1 VFPALS
7 PGEVPVALPA
17 IFPAC
22 SPQQQVTLLHKQVPV
37 LCPATIFKAQDQHL
51 EKELNERVGFVI
63 HQSMSDSDSSESFVE
78 ATQNQPNN
86 ASSSNAKFLH
96 KIHHAIISIGHK
108 E

>member
-1 VFPALS
+1 
-7 PGEVPVALPA
+7 
-17 IFPAC
+17 
-22 SPQQQVTLLHKQVPV
+22 

-86 ASSSNAKFLH
+86 ASSH
-96 KIHHAIISIGHK
+96 KVFQMLARIIFTNRTFGGLDHRACLIIGSTATYIINYK
-108 E
+108 EI